1 MANPTVIVGTRRQ
14 RVVTRAGVAL
24 ERQAVYLPPETWQA
38 LQRICGANHLG
49 GAQVIQ
55 HLIELA
61 DRGIRKDNNHAHS
74 VPKA

>member
-14 RVVTRAGVAL
+14 RVLTRAGVTL

-38 LQRICGANHLG
+38 LQRICGANRQG
-49 GAQVIQ
+49 GSQVIQ

-61 DRGIRKDNNHAHS
+61 DRGTRKDNNHANS